1 MLHIEP
7 SSTLALIALG
17 LCFILVCSFEF
28 ANGFHDTANAVATV
42 IYSNRSSRNRR
53 WSGPG
58 S

>member
-42 IYSNRSSRNRR
+42 IYTKLAAAASGG
-53 WSGPG
+53 GPG